1 MEVTKK
7 VTIARI
13 KQRQKKKKRKRNW
26 KFDGNEN
33 FMLTIIHLV
42 NIYGNF

>member
-1 MEVTKK
+1 MSLLYQENKVTRK

-13 KQRQKKKKRKRNW
+13 KQKNW

-33 FMLTIIHLV
+33 FMLTISHLV
-42 NIYGNF
+42 NNYGNF

>member
-13 KQRQKKKKRKRNW
+13 KQRPKKKKET
-26 KFDGNEN
+26 GSL
-33 FMLTIIHLV
+33 MLMRTLC
-42 NIYGNF
+42 

>member
-1 MEVTKK
+1 MSLLYQENKVTRK

-13 KQRQKKKKRKRNW
+13 KQKNW

-33 FMLTIIHLV
+33 FMLTIISSSKYLW
-42 NIYGNF
+42 

>member
-13 KQRQKKKKRKRNW
+13 KQRQKKEKETGSLMVMRT
-26 KFDGNEN
+26 
-33 FMLTIIHLV
+33 LC
-42 NIYGNF
+42 

>member
-13 KQRQKKKKRKRNW
+13 KQRQKKRKRNC

-42 NIYGNF
+42 NTYGNF

>member
-1 MEVTKK
+1 MSEQQNKVTRK

-13 KQRQKKKKRKRNW
+13 KQNW

-33 FMLTIIHLV
+33 FI
-42 NIYGNF
+42 

>member
-13 KQRQKKKKRKRNW
+13 KQRPKKKRNW
-26 KFDGNEN
+26 KFDANEN

-42 NIYGNF
+42 NTYGNF